1 VFRKAS
7 AAPSRTIAVSTDRG
21 AIAIVGPWTVRF
33 PPNRGAPETITL
45 DSLQSWSD
53 HADTGVKYF
62 SGTAVYTR
70 TIDVPADFA
79 SQGTRL
85 WIDLGDVKN
94 LAEVSVNGTSL
105 GVAWKRPF
113 RLDATGA
120 LKAGANNLEVKVTN
134 LWVNRMIGDRQPN
147 ATTKYTF
154 TAPVFYKANSPLLP
168 SGLIG
173 PVRIVQ
179 VVPAG
184 AGASASR

>member
-1 VFRKAS
+1 M
-7 AAPSRTIAVSTDRG
+7 
-21 AIAIVGPWTVRF
+21 
-33 PPNRGAPETITL
+33 
-45 DSLQSWSD
+45 
-53 HADTGVKYF
+53 KYF